1 MSKFKPVLD
10 GIKQNVESQGL
21 AIPHFNRVPPENAGP
36 QDVQQVL
43 NELRIL
49 QQNNSDNDVAT
60 TVLGRAMD
68 DITNLHGYDFQ

>member
-1 MSKFKPVLD
+1 MSSGCKKTCNFWVLD

-21 AIPHFNRVPPENAGP
+21 AIPHFNRVPPENAEP

-49 QQNNSDNDVAT
+49 QQNN
-60 TVLGRAMD
+60 
-68 DITNLHGYDFQ
+68 Y